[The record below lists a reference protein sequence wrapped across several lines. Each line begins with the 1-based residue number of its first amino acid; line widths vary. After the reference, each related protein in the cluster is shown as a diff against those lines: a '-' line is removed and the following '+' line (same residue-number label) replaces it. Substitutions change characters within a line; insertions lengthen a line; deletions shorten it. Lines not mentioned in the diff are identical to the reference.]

1 MVARHHALKRLW
13 SAVLFLGLAACSG
26 STRFHP
32 SQTYLNSADNELVF
46 NEFASDPAWQELPGD
61 FTPRAGIVSH
71 HLLAHKEINAF
82 FKALSERVRPS
93 VFIVVTPNHFL
104 QGKARISLS
113 PFPWRTYSGSVES
126 DKAIYQR
133 LLAAGGEEDPH
144 AFDGEHGIG
153 ALVPYIEKFF
163 PGARMVAVS
172 LRQSHWDRARVLS
185 VGREVGNILKQRQN
199 VFLLLSADF
208 SHYADPETTR
218 ERDRLSRHAL
228 ETYQFELFRA
238 NYIDNKVGLLLLEK
252 AAMENGTLQAHIAF
266 NTDGYRIA
274 GATVD
279 VTSYFFVYFQLSS

>member
-1 MVARHHALKRLW
+1 LIRLW
-13 SAVLFLGLAACSG
+13 SAALFLGLAACSG

-32 SQTYLNSADNELVF
+32 SQTYLNSADNALVSKA
-46 NEFASDPAWQELPGD
+46 FANDPGWQD
-61 FTPRAGIVSH
+61 FSNNFTPRAGIVSH

-113 PFPWRTYSGSVES
+113 PFPWRNYGGTVETDAS
-126 DKAIYQR
+126 IYQR
-133 LLAAGGEEDPH
+133 LLAAGGEEDTH

-172 LRQSHWDRARVLS
+172 LRQSQWDRARVLAM
-185 VGREVGNILKQRQN
+185 GREVGNILKQRQD

-218 ERDRLSRHAL
+218 ARDLISYQAL
-228 ETYQFELFRA
+228 LTKDFSLFQE
-238 NYIDNKVGLLLLEK
+238 NFTDNRVGFTLLM
-252 AAMENGTLQAHIAF
+252 AAESTVGFLVPHIAL
-266 NTDGYRIA
+266 NTDGHTIA
-274 GATVD
+274 GATED
-279 VTSYFFVYFQLSS
+279 ITSYFFAYYALSNLPD